1 MVELVDSVDLGTVTS
16 VKVLGRSDMQWKEAS
31 TFYRIVIVVGLLC
44 ALASFILSII
54 DLVVILPN
62 IDMIAKPL
70 WGVFCLS
77 QGILYWKSQQKWAIF
92 WFIFSGLYFLLSIVY
107 LFI

>member
-1 MVELVDSVDLGTVTS
+1 
-16 VKVLGRSDMQWKEAS
+16 MQWKDAS
-31 TFYRIVIVVGLLC
+31 VFYRIVIIVGFLC
-44 ALASFILSII
+44 ALVSFVLSIV
-54 DLVVILPN
+54 DLMGILPN

-77 QGILYWKSQQKWAIF
+77 QGILYWKSQHKWAIF
-92 WFIFSGLYFLLSIVY
+92 WFIFSGLFFLLGIVY

>member
-1 MVELVDSVDLGTVTS
+1 
-16 VKVLGRSDMQWKEAS
+16 MQWKEAS

-44 ALASFILSII
+44 AVASLILSVFGYK
-54 DLVVILPN
+54 DTLA
-62 IDMIAKPL
+62 DTIAKPL

-77 QGILYWKSQQKWAIF
+77 QGILYWKSQNKLAII
-92 WFIFSGLYFLLSIVY
+92 WFVISGLYFLLSIVG